1 MSGDASTVIV
11 GSPFHDGNKGHVRI
25 FNLSEVLSTNSSNL
39 SQTSIFPNPA
49 SDVININ
56 TNNEILKEVLIY
68 NSLGQMV
75 KKSNQIKVD
84 TLNLDKGIYFIT
96 IETEQ
101 GKSTKKLIIN

>member
-1 MSGDASTVIV
+1 M
-11 GSPFHDGNKGHVRI
+11 
-25 FNLSEVLSTNSSNL
+25 
-39 SQTSIFPNPA
+39 
-49 SDVININ
+49 
-56 TNNEILKEVLIY
+56 KEVLIY